1 VYRYQTLPVTEGA
14 ATPHADAEWIDEALI
29 RDVVVEFYRRVV
41 LDDLQ
46 GPVFAAHIR
55 DWDDHLTRMNDFWS
69 AALLRTGRYSGNPLE
84 RHRAI
89 VGLGPDHF
97 DRWLALFQ
105 ATARELC
112 PPEHADAFLGRAHR
126 MRAALS
132 RILA

>member
-1 VYRYQTLPVTEGA
+1 MNRSHALPVTEGI
-14 ATPHADAEWIDEALI
+14 ATPHADAEGIGEALI
-29 RDVVVEFYRRVV
+29 RDVVAEFYRRAV
-41 LDDLQ
+41 LDDRLA
-46 GPVFAAHIR
+46 PVFAAHVH
-55 DWDDHLTRMNDFWS
+55 DWDDHLARMIDFWS

-89 VGLGPDHF
+89 GGLDADHF

-112 PPEHADAFLGRAHR
+112 PPDQADAFLGRARR

-132 RILA
+132 KILP